1 MNHSI
6 FKRLSS
12 LMIIF
17 AICAVYFFY
26 TIEVTTA
33 ISVQLDTKGL
43 INDSLKG
50 EIFVA
55 SQPSASNISAPSIAW
70 SKAYPDI
77 TGYDRWIL
85 QTTDGGY
92 LLLWANY
99 GDSVFSLL
107 KTDFSGNPQ
116 WNQSYSAE
124 ISGYSQNVIQTSDGG
139 YAVAA
144 TYQNS
149 FLLLKIDELGTQQW
163 NKTYT
168 VPGSGHARAII
179 QTQDGGYALLGTG
192 TQPATP
198 PESSVVAWLVKID
211 SQGNEEW
218 AQNLGTN
225 SPKSLVQ
232 TSDGGYAVVKDFLFE
247 LVKLDSNGTVE
258 WSRTYVDRDKNA
270 VSSVVQTSDGGFAL
284 AGYMWRR
291 IDGGNA
297 YAALVRTD
305 AYGVAE
311 WVQYYGVGFADSMI
325 KTSDEGFALACNGR
339 LVKAD
344 VNGSEQWEILSGASY
359 VVQTTDGG
367 YALSAAVKINDNEWG
382 AGLTKLDRDP
392 TLPPASPTSTASPT
406 SNPESNPSEFI
417 AVDVAVAAV
426 FIAIVVAT
434 AGLGVLLYFKKRK
447 H

>member
-1 MNHSI
+1 M
-6 FKRLSS
+6 KKTVPALS
-12 LMIIF
+12 L
-17 AICAVYFFY
+17 
-26 TIEVTTA
+26 
-33 ISVQLDTKGL
+33 ISVLL
-43 INDSLKG
+43 ITLFLVVNVPTSKAVS
-50 EIFVA
+50 E
-55 SQPSASNISAPSIAW
+55 APQQQW
-70 SKAYPDI
+70 SKPYPDI

-107 KTDFSGNPQ
+107 KTDSSGNPQ
-116 WNQSYSAE
+116 WNQSYNVE
-124 ISGYSQNVIQTSDGG
+124 ISGYSQNVIQTSNGG

-149 FLLLKIDELGTQQW
+149 FLLLKINESGNQQW

-168 VPGSGHARAII
+168 VPDSGHARAII

-218 AQNLGTN
+218 KQNLGTN

-232 TSDGGYAVVKDFLFE
+232 TSDGGFVVAKDFYFN
-247 LVKLDSNGTVE
+247 LVKLDSNGAVE
-258 WSRTYVDRDKNA
+258 WSRTYVDRDKNE

-291 IDGGNA
+291 IDGGNT
-297 YAALVRTD
+297 YTALVKTD
-305 AYGVAE
+305 ANGIAQ
-311 WVQYYGVGFADSMI
+311 WVQYYGVGIVDSMI
-325 KTSDEGFALACNGR
+325 KTADGGFALACSSR

-344 VNGSEQWEILSGASY
+344 ANGSEQWEVLSADY
-359 VVQTTDGG
+359 VVQTADGG
-367 YALSAAVKINDNEWG
+367 YAFTGVVKINDTEWG
-382 AGLTKLDRDP
+382 FGLTKLDRDP
-392 TLPPASPTSTASPT
+392 ALPLASPTPTASPT
-406 SNPESNPSEFI
+406 SNPENNPSEFV
-417 AVDVAVAAV
+417 AVGVAVAAV
-426 FIAIVVAT
+426 SFAFVGA
-434 AGLGVLLYFKKRK
+434 AAVLVYFKKRK
-447 H
+447 R

>member
-1 MNHSI
+1 
-6 FKRLSS
+6 L
-12 LMIIF
+12 LYG
-17 AICAVYFFY
+17 AVMKKIASAL
-26 TIEVTTA
+26 TLISMLLVTLFLVVNVPTSKA
-33 ISVQLDTKGL
+33 VS
-43 INDSLKG
+43 
-50 EIFVA
+50 E
-55 SQPSASNISAPSIAW
+55 APQQQW
-70 SKAYPDI
+70 SKPYPDI

-107 KTDFSGNPQ
+107 KTDSSGNPQ
-116 WNQSYSAE
+116 WNQSYSVE

-144 TYQNS
+144 AYQNS
-149 FLLLKIDELGTQQW
+149 FLFLKIDESGNQQW

-179 QTQDGGYALLGTG
+179 QTQNGGYALLGTG

-198 PESSVVAWLVKID
+198 PESSVVAWLVKTD

-218 AQNLGTN
+218 KQNLGTN

-232 TSDGGYAVVKDFLFE
+232 TSDGGYAVAKDFLFD

-258 WSRTYVDRDKNA
+258 WSRTYVDRDKNE

-297 YAALVRTD
+297 YAALVKTD
-305 AYGVAE
+305 AHGVAE
-311 WVQYYGVGFADSMI
+311 WVQYYGVGLVDSMI
-325 KTSDEGFALACNGR
+325 KTSDGGFALACSSR

-344 VNGSEQWEILSGASY
+344 VNGSEQWEVLSADY
-359 VVQTTDGG
+359 VVQTADGG
-367 YALSAAVKINDNEWG
+367 YAFTGVVKINDAEWG
-382 AGLTKLDRDP
+382 FGLTKLDRDP
-392 TLPPASPTSTASPT
+392 ALPPAPTPTASPT
-406 SNPESNPSEFI
+406 SNPENNPSEFI
-417 AVDVAVAAV
+417 AVGVAVAAV
-426 FIAIVVAT
+426 SIGIFVAG
-434 AGLGVLLYFKKRK
+434 ACLLVYFKKWKR
-447 H
+447 

>member
-1 MNHSI
+1 MKEISSA
-6 FKRLSS
+6 LS
-12 LMIIF
+12 L
-17 AICAVYFFY
+17 
-26 TIEVTTA
+26 
-33 ISVQLDTKGL
+33 ISVLL
-43 INDSLKG
+43 ITLILVVN
-50 EIFVA
+50 V
-55 SQPSASNISAPSIAW
+55 PISEAVSEAPQQQW
-70 SKAYPDI
+70 SKTYPDI

-107 KTDFSGNPQ
+107 KTDSSGNPQ
-116 WNQSYSAE
+116 WNQSYSVE

-149 FLLLKIDELGTQQW
+149 FLLLKIDELGNQQW

-179 QTQDGGYALLGTG
+179 QTRDEGYALLGTG

-198 PESSVVAWLVKID
+198 PESSVVAWLVKTD
-211 SQGNEEW
+211 YQGNEEW
-218 AQNLGTN
+218 KQNLGTN

-232 TSDGGYAVVKDFLFE
+232 TSDGGYAVAKDFLFD
-247 LVKLDSNGTVE
+247 LVKLDSNGKQE
-258 WSRTYVDRDKNA
+258 WSRTYVDRDKNE

-291 IDGGNA
+291 IDGGNT
-297 YAALVRTD
+297 YAALVKTD
-305 AYGVAE
+305 ANGVAQ

-325 KTSDEGFALACNGR
+325 KTADGGFALACNGR

-392 TLPPASPTSTASPT
+392 ALPPVSPTPTASPT
-406 SNPESNPSEFI
+406 SNPENNPSEFI
-417 AVDVAVAAV
+417 AVGVAVAAV
-426 FIAIVVAT
+426 FIAFVA
-434 AGLGVLLYFKKRK
+434 AALLVYFKKRK
-447 H
+447 NGMGRKDA

>member
-1 MNHSI
+1 MKKIASALTLISMLLVTLFLVVNVPTS
-6 FKRLSS
+6 K
-12 LMIIF
+12 
-17 AICAVYFFY
+17 AVS
-26 TIEVTTA
+26 E
-33 ISVQLDTKGL
+33 
-43 INDSLKG
+43 
-50 EIFVA
+50 
-55 SQPSASNISAPSIAW
+55 APQQQW
-70 SKAYPDI
+70 SKPYPDI

-107 KTDFSGNPQ
+107 KTDSSGNPQ
-116 WNQSYSAE
+116 WNQSYSVE

-149 FLLLKIDELGTQQW
+149 FLFLKIDELGNQQW

-179 QTQDGGYALLGTG
+179 QTRDEGYALLGTG

-198 PESSVVAWLVKID
+198 PESSVVAWLVKTD
-211 SQGNEEW
+211 YQGNEEW
-218 AQNLGTN
+218 KQNLGTN

-232 TSDGGYAVVKDFLFE
+232 TSDGGYAVAKDFLFD
-247 LVKLDSNGTVE
+247 LVKLDSNGKQE
-258 WSRTYVDRDKNA
+258 WSRTYVDRDKNE

-291 IDGGNA
+291 IDGGNT
-297 YAALVRTD
+297 YAALVKTD
-305 AYGVAE
+305 ANGVAQ

-325 KTSDEGFALACNGR
+325 KTADGGFALACNGR

-344 VNGSEQWEILSGASY
+344 VNGSEQWEILSGASC

-367 YALSAAVKINDNEWG
+367 YALSAAVEIDGAEWG

-392 TLPPASPTSTASPT
+392 SLPPAPTPTASPTST
-406 SNPESNPSEFI
+406 PENNPSEFI
-417 AVDVAVAAV
+417 AVGVAVAAV
-426 FIAIVVAT
+426 SIAFVA
-434 AGLGVLLYFKKRK
+434 AAALLVYFKKRK
-447 H
+447 NGMGRKDA

>member
-1 MNHSI
+1 LLLGTAMKKTVPALMLISI
-6 FKRLSS
+6 LPLTLFLVVNVPTSE
-12 LMIIF
+12 
-17 AICAVYFFY
+17 AVL
-26 TIEVTTA
+26 E
-33 ISVQLDTKGL
+33 
-43 INDSLKG
+43 
-50 EIFVA
+50 
-55 SQPSASNISAPSIAW
+55 APQQQW
-70 SKAYPDI
+70 SKTYPDI
-77 TGYDRWIL
+77 VGYDRWIL
-85 QTTDGGY
+85 QTSDGGY

-107 KTDFSGNPQ
+107 KTDSSGNPQ
-116 WNQSYSAE
+116 WNQSYSVE

-149 FLLLKIDELGTQQW
+149 FLLLKIDESGNQQW

-168 VPGSGHARAII
+168 VQGSGYARAII

-198 PESSVVAWLVKID
+198 PESSVVAWLVKTD
-211 SQGNEEW
+211 SKGNEEW
-218 AQNLGTN
+218 KQNLGTN

-232 TSDGGYAVVKDFLFE
+232 TSDGGYAVAKDFLFD
-247 LVKLDSNGTVE
+247 LIKLDSNGTFE
-258 WSRTYVDRDKNA
+258 WSKTYVDRDKNE

-297 YAALVRTD
+297 YAALVKTD

-325 KTSDEGFALACNGR
+325 KTADGGFALACNGR

-367 YALSAAVKINDNEWG
+367 YALSAAVEINGAEWG

-392 TLPPASPTSTASPT
+392 ALPPESPTPTASPTST
-406 SNPESNPSEFI
+406 PENNPSEFI
-417 AVDVAVAAV
+417 AVGVAVAAV
-426 FIAIVVAT
+426 SIAFVA
-434 AGLGVLLYFKKRK
+434 AAALLVYFRKRK
-447 H
+447 R